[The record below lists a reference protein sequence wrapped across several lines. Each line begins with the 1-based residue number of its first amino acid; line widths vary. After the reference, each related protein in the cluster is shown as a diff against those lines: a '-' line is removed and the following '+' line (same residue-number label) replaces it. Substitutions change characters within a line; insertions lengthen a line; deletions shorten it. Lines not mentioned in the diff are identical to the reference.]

1 MHPDKLISVAHLVV
15 PQDTTKVEKIEA
27 AQECASTPIESSES
41 CEEIQFNPNV
51 LTEFKLAGN
60 QEVCL

>member
-1 MHPDKLISVAHLVV
+1 MNLHKLIHVAHLIDT
-15 PQDTTKVEKIEA
+15 QDTTKEEKIEA
-27 AQECASTPIESSES
+27 VQECASTPIESSES

-51 LTEFKLAGN
+51 LTEFKLAGS

>member
-41 CEEIQFNPNV
+41 EKIEFNPNV
-51 LTEFKLAGN
+51 LTEFKLAGS